1 MSAATSVRVVSFE
14 RRAAG
19 LLLHPTSL
27 PGPHGCGDLGPAAHG
42 FVDFLAAAGMTWW
55 QMLPVNPPGPGG
67 APYSALSAFAG
78 SPLLISLERLAEDG
92 LLRGAELPAASF
104 RRDEVDYP
112 AVTRFRN
119 ACLRRAWEVFG
130 ARRGARERL
139 RQFEDEQHWLA
150 DWTLFAALRRAHRG
164 QAWHAWPAG
173 LRLRRAG
180 ALREARRGLADEIDY
195 ETFVQYQF
203 WRQWQALR
211 AYCQRRGVGLIGDI
225 PIFVGYD
232 SADVWTHRRLFT
244 LDAQCRLKL
253 KSGVPPDNFSR
264 DGQLWNH
271 PLYEWKRHAAEGFAW
286 WIERFRAALEQ
297 VDAVRIDH
305 FLGFDR
311 YWAVPGGAATARR
324 GRWLRSPGD
333 ALFGAVRRAL
343 GRVEIIA
350 EDLGLLTES
359 AAALRDRHG
368 FPGMRL
374 LQWGFGEGA
383 YHLPHSFA
391 RNCVVYPGT
400 HDNNTTVGW
409 YRELPAET
417 AQRVRRY
424 VGTDGHE
431 IHWDLVRLALGSVA
445 NTAIVAVQDVLG
457 LDAAARMNY
466 PSKARGN
473 WKWRLVEGQLSA
485 EHAARLRGL
494 AEVFGRRAN
503 RE

>member
-1 MSAATSVRVVSFE
+1 
-14 RRAAG
+14 
-19 LLLHPTSL
+19 
-27 PGPHGCGDLGPAAHG
+27 
-42 FVDFLAAAGMTWW
+42 MTWW

-67 APYSALSAFAG
+67 SPYSARSAFAG
-78 SPLLISLERLAEDG
+78 SPLLVSLERLAEEG

-112 AVTRFRN
+112 AVTRFRT

-130 ARRGARERL
+130 ARRGALDTLARFREAHA
-139 RQFEDEQHWLA
+139 QWLP
-150 DWTLFAALRRAHRG
+150 DWTLFAALRRAQRG
-164 QAWHAWPAG
+164 RAWHEWPTA

-180 ALREARRGLADEIDY
+180 ALREARRALAGEIGY

-211 AYCQRRGVGLIGDI
+211 AHCGRRGVGLIGDI

-232 SADVWTHRRLFT
+232 SADVWANCRLFT
-244 LDAQCRLKL
+244 LDARCKLKL
-253 KSGVPPDNFSR
+253 KSGVPPDDFSR
-264 DGQLWNH
+264 DGQLWGH
-271 PLYEWKRHAAEGFAW
+271 PLYEWTRHAAEGFGW
-286 WIERFRAALEQ
+286 WIERFRAAFAQ
-297 VDAVRIDH
+297 MDAVRIDH

-311 YWAVPGGAATARR
+311 YWAVAGGAVTARR
-324 GRWLRSPGD
+324 GRWLRCPGD

-374 LQWGFGEGA
+374 LHWGFGDAA
-383 YHLPHSFA
+383 YHRPHA
-391 RNCVVYPGT
+391 YVRNCVVYPGT

-409 YRELPAET
+409 FRELPAAT
-417 AQRVRRY
+417 AERVRRY
-424 VGTDGHE
+424 LGTDGRE
-431 IHWDLVRLALGSVA
+431 IHWDFVRLAFGSVA

-473 WKWRLVEGQLSA
+473 WKWRLVEGQLTRGHA
-485 EHAARLRGL
+485 ERLRGL
-494 AEVFGRRAN
+494 ADVFDR
-503 RE
+503 

>member
-1 MSAATSVRVVSFE
+1 MKQRAAARFSFQ

-27 PGPHGCGDLGPAAHG
+27 PGPHGCGDLGPEAFA
-42 FVDFLAAAGMTWW
+42 FVDFLAAAGLMWW

-67 APYSALSAFAG
+67 SPYSALSAFAG
-78 SPLLISLERLAEDG
+78 SPLLVSLARLAEEG
-92 LLRGAELPAASF
+92 LLRGADLPAASF
-104 RRDEVDYP
+104 RRDEVDY
-112 AVTRFRN
+112 AAAARFRT

-130 ARRGARERL
+130 ARRGADDRL
-139 RQFEDEQHWLA
+139 AQFRAEQEHWLA
-150 DWTLFAALRRAHRG
+150 DWTLFAALRRAQRG
-164 QAWHAWPAG
+164 RAWYDWPAE
-173 LRLRRAG
+173 LRLRRTA
-180 ALREARRGLADEIDY
+180 ALRRAERELAGEIGY

-203 WRQWQALR
+203 RRQWEALR
-211 AYCQRRGVGLIGDI
+211 AYCRRRGVGLIGDI

-232 SADVWTHRRLFT
+232 SADVWAHRRLFT
-244 LDAQCRLKL
+244 LDARGRLKL

-286 WIERFRAALEQ
+286 WIERFRAAFAQ

-311 YWAVPGGAATARR
+311 CWAVPGGAATARR

-333 ALFGAVRRAL
+333 ALFTAVRRAL

-374 LQWGFGEGA
+374 LHWGFGEGA
-383 YHLPHSFA
+383 YHLPHSYV

-409 YRELPAET
+409 YRELPAAAAE
-417 AQRVRRY
+417 RVRRY
-424 VGTDGHE
+424 TGGDGRE
-431 IHWDLVRLALGSVA
+431 VHWDLIRLALGSVA

-457 LDAAARMNY
+457 LDATARMNY

-473 WKWRLVEGQLSA
+473 WKWRLVEGQLGA
-485 EHAARLRGL
+485 AQAARLRGL
-494 AEVFGRRAN
+494 AEVFGRMAN